1 LFELTGHGRA
11 SFGNFPRAIVALARV
26 IRKRRPPSGMAIGG
40 AASIPGGFRCFG
52 LTRRSNLPPGG
63 DPDRFDW
70 NLMSARLFLGIV
82 NAQEPAMQNGK
93 NLKELFTET
102 LKDIYFAEKQILRA
116 LPKMAKQAESPELK
130 QAFETHRDQTEG
142 HVERLNEVFEQL
154 GRPARGKTCE
164 AILGIID
171 EAKEIMEEFKG
182 ADALDAGLASSAQA
196 VEHYE
201 IARYGTLKTWALQL
215 GLNDAAKLLDE
226 TLQEEIQTDKLLTKL
241 ATSSVNKK
249 AA

>member
-1 LFELTGHGRA
+1 
-11 SFGNFPRAIVALARV
+11 
-26 IRKRRPPSGMAIGG
+26 
-40 AASIPGGFRCFG
+40 
-52 LTRRSNLPPGG
+52 
-63 DPDRFDW
+63 
-70 NLMSARLFLGIV
+70 LGIV